1 MIPPLGASISSSVKH
16 SQWYPSIC
24 LSGMRTVGGRAWCS
38 EKPGTLW
45 PWLTVTK
52 TESALESWGL
62 PRMLTNLFFHR
73 CPGVPDLPI
82 LSPQPAL
89 LLLPLGASCL
99 PSSRKPLSSASKKG
113 GRMSP
118 CPGQVVGQ
126 ERAAPALTH
135 CWEERKKPAGLAGCR
150 QRSSTPANLL
160 PVLGTYQVHDQIRRT
175 EKLGEKDSGLGE
187 RKTTITFK
195 GSRKAWARSLGGRR
209 PLASEAKSWCVPR
222 QGRCEAPSPPA

>member
-1 MIPPLGASISSSVKH
+1 
-16 SQWYPSIC
+16 
-24 LSGMRTVGGRAWCS
+24 MRTVGGRARCS

-62 PRMLTNLFFHR
+62 PRMLVNLFFHG

-99 PSSRKPLSSASKKG
+99 PSSRKPLSPASKKG
-113 GRMSP
+113 RRMSP

-135 CWEERKKPAGLAGCR
+135 CWEERKKPAAPAGCR
-150 QRSSTPANLL
+150 QRSPTPADLL
-160 PVLGTYQVHDQIRRT
+160 PALGTYQVHDQIRRI
-175 EKLGEKDSGLGE
+175 EKLGKKGPGLGG
-187 RKTTITFK
+187 RKTTMTFID
-195 GSRKAWARSLGGRR
+195 SRKDWPRSLVGRR

-222 QGRCEAPSPPA
+222 EGKM

>member
-1 MIPPLGASISSSVKH
+1 MQSPTDLRSYLGSVLKVTSPTWILVCSLVKWGKVPTERAHRWAIERRNDSCTEGPGSYQFLKERLIPFHQPFWVWTCDSSSWGLNSFICKTQPVVPISQLVKNEN
-16 SQWYPSIC
+16 
-24 LSGMRTVGGRAWCS
+24 VGGRARCS

-62 PRMLTNLFFHR
+62 PRMLANLFLHC

-99 PSSRKPLSSASKKG
+99 PSSRKPLSPASKKE

-135 CWEERKKPAGLAGCR
+135 CWEEREKPAALAG
-150 QRSSTPANLL
+150 
-160 PVLGTYQVHDQIRRT
+160 
-175 EKLGEKDSGLGE
+175 
-187 RKTTITFK
+187 
-195 GSRKAWARSLGGRR
+195 
-209 PLASEAKSWCVPR
+209 
-222 QGRCEAPSPPA
+222 